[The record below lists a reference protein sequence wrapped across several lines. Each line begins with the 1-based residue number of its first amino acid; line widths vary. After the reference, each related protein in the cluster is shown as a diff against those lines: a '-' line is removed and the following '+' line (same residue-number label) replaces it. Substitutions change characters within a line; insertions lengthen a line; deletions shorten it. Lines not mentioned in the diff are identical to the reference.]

1 MISVFVALFERDLNA
16 LAEELKA
23 FKNEENLWLS
33 PKEINNSAGNL
44 CLHLCGNL
52 QHFIGATLGNT
63 GYVRDRAYELNA
75 DNIPISS
82 LLKEVEQTK
91 NSLKSTLLKIPKNEL
106 ENEYPIAVFD
116 QKMSTLYFLTHLHGH
131 LTYHLGQIS
140 YHRRLLDGVIDV

>member
-91 NSLKSTLLKIPKNEL
+91 NSLKSTLLKNP
-106 ENEYPIAVFD
+106 
-116 QKMSTLYFLTHLHGH
+116 
-131 LTYHLGQIS
+131 
-140 YHRRLLDGVIDV
+140 